1 MFLKKR
7 DLLRRSLSGYLVI
20 AIFVLGFLSAF
31 PATEGWAMFLPS
43 TLTAAE
49 RQEDLAMIQSVLE
62 SKIVRQR
69 LSDLGLKPGEIASR
83 MAQLSDHEV
92 HEITS
97 HIDSL
102 YAGGD
107 GLGVV
112 VALLIVALLVVVLFQ
127 MTGHKVIITK

>member
-43 TLTAAE
+43 TLTATE
-49 RQEDLAMIQSVLE
+49 HQEDLAMIQSVLE